1 MGLLDH
7 DILVIDQVTGFM
19 SNDFAISDLNGQ
31 QVGHVHT
38 QGSAIGRMFAGSR
51 DFTVMDE
58 TGPVLH
64 LHDTMNWWRDRM
76 EIRDGEGIGLAEVV
90 KRLAFFRTSCTV
102 SLDGSA
108 LNLTGNLRGMDFTLT
123 GPRGTLATI
132 SRQWAGMSRAFLGRS
147 RYVVSMSPD
156 LSHRERRALLGSVIA
171 LDLIRA
177 KEASNA
183 G

>member
-1 MGLLDH
+1 MGILDH
-7 DILVIDQVTGFM
+7 DVLVVDQVTGFM
-19 SNDFAISDLNGQ
+19 SNNFAVSDMSGR
-31 QVGHVHT
+31 QVGHIHT
-38 QGSAIGRMFAGSR
+38 EGSALGRMFAGSR
-51 DFTVMDE
+51 DFTVVDE
-58 TGPVLH
+58 TGWVLH

-76 EIRDGEGIGLAEVV
+76 EIRDGEGIALAEVV

-102 SLDGSA
+102 TLDGSA
-108 LNLTGNLRGMDFTLT
+108 LDLTGSLRGMDFTLT

-132 SRQWAGMSRAFLGRS
+132 SRQWAGISRAFLGRS

-177 KEASNA
+177 KENINV